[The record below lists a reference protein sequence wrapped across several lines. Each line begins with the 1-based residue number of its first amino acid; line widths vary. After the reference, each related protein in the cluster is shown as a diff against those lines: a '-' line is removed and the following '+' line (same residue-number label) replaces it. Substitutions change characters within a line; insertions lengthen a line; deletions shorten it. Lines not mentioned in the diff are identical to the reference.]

1 MAVVERPGD
10 SFVGC
15 WGKPVGNKSIALG
28 GKEMELVAEV
38 FALLRSYLC
47 SL

>member
-1 MAVVERPGD
+1 MVVVESPGD
-10 SFVGC
+10 GFVSG
-15 WGKPVGNKSIALG
+15 WGKIIGKKSITLG
-28 GKEMELVAEV
+28 GKEMELVAKV